1 MSGMSDQI
9 VISEYD
15 PKWPAIYEEEVARI
29 LALAGDTV
37 TAVEHVGSTSVP
49 GLGAKPIIDIMAA
62 VGQIDEAMTLV
73 EPLGALGYRYL
84 PEYEEL
90 IPERRFFRRGRE
102 SASHHLHIV
111 ETATDFWI
119 DHLLFRDYLRSH
131 RETAMEYDEIKRNL
145 AARLGDDRAAFT
157 MAKTSFIE
165 PVLVR
170 ARTWRESNPS
180 A

>member
-1 MSGMSDQI
+1 MSDQI

-15 PKWPAIYEEEVARI
+15 PRWPAIYEDEVARI
-29 LALAGDTV
+29 LAVTGDAI

-62 VGQIDEAMTLV
+62 VGQIDEAKKLL
-73 EPLGALGYRYL
+73 EPLSALGYTYL
-84 PEYEEL
+84 PEYEEM
-90 IPERRFFRRGRE
+90 IPERRFFRRGLE
-102 SASHHLHIV
+102 STSHHLHIV
-111 ETATDFWI
+111 EATTDFWI

-131 RETAMEYDEIKRNL
+131 RETAVEYEEIKRAL

-157 MAKTSFIE
+157 TAKTSFIE
-165 PVLVR
+165 PVLAR

>member
-1 MSGMSDQI
+1 MSDQI

-15 PKWPAIYEEEVARI
+15 PRWPAIYEEEVARI
-29 LALAGDTV
+29 LAVAGDAI

-62 VGQIDEAMTLV
+62 VAQIDGAMALV
-73 EPLGALGYRYL
+73 EPLSALGYTYML
-84 PEYEEL
+84 EYEKL
-90 IPERRFFRRGRE
+90 IPERRFFRRGLE

-111 ETATDFWI
+111 ETTTDFWI
-119 DHLLFRDYLRSH
+119 DHLLFRDYLRAH
-131 RETAMEYDEIKRNL
+131 RETAVEYEKIKRRL

-165 PVLVR
+165 PVLAR

-180 A
+180 V